1 MLHIEQVLQVKI
13 GYSDHTLGIEVP
25 IAATALG
32 ATVIEKHFT
41 LDRTLP
47 GPDHLASLEP
57 TELKAM
63 IQGIRNIEKAL
74 SGNGI
79 KSPSKSESKNKI
91 IARKSI
97 LLNKDLVAGTII
109 KKEDLEIKRPG
120 NGISPMKI
128 NEVIGKELKTDKPN
142 ETILQWGDLK

>member
-1 MLHIEQVLQVKI
+1 
-13 GYSDHTLGIEVP
+13 
-25 IAATALG
+25 
-32 ATVIEKHFT
+32 
-41 LDRTLP
+41 
-47 GPDHLASLEP
+47 
-57 TELKAM
+57 
-63 IQGIRNIEKAL
+63 L